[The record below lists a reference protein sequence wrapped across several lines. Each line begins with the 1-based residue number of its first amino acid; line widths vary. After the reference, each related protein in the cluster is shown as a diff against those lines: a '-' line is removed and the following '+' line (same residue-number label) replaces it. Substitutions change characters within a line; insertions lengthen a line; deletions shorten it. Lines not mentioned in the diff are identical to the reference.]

1 MQQKRLFTLDEAN
14 RLIPWL
20 ERTFQGAM
28 EAHGRLQELRQRLN
42 EIQRARLRRNGTFDR
57 QDELNTTQSRVQEIE
72 AEINE
77 ILREISAEGIIV
89 RDVARGLV
97 DFPSVRDGRE
107 VYLCW
112 VRGEDT
118 IGFWHDTNRGFDHR
132 QPL

>member
-28 EAHGRLQELRQRLN
+28 EAHGRLQELRQRLT
-42 EIQRARLRRNGTFDR
+42 EIQRERLRRNGTFDR

>member
-1 MQQKRLFTLDEAN
+1 MQRRLFTLDEAN

-20 ERTFQGAM
+20 ERAFQGAM
-28 EAHGRLQELRQRLN
+28 ETYERLQELRQRLT
-42 EIQRARLRRNGTFDR
+42 EIQRERMRRNGTFDR
-57 QDELNTTQSRVQEIE
+57 QAELSATETRVQEIE
-72 AEINE
+72 ADINE
-77 ILREISAEGIIV
+77 ILRDISAEGIIV
-89 RDVARGLV
+89 RDVSRGLV